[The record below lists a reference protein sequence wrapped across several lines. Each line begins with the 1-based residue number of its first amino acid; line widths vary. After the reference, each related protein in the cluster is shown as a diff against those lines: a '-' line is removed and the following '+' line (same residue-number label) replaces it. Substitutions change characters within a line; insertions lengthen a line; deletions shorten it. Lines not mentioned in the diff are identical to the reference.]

1 MKTIVS
7 NAEEKVDTL
16 SRKYAFL
23 ERQEKL
29 LELLN
34 EYGEEYDRLLNHTNR
49 NEFQQKRL
57 EELYGKLLHGGL
69 CGYDTHSPDWLPKL
83 KNYLKQQIMGK
94 KDARAQLNRASNE
107 FSRVKGYLYDL
118 ERTLNTDF
126 DRIRKQENLREQIEM
141 YHQGYEL
148 QEDGTYVK
156 DSEATAE
163 RNAELDY
170 LARIEAEKQ
179 RRAEMEYLLKLEQ
192 QEKQERAR
200 RRSYGHSR

>member
-1 MKTIVS
+1 M
-7 NAEEKVDTL
+7 KVDTL
-16 SRKYAFL
+16 SRKLSYL

-34 EYGEEYDRLLNHTNR
+34 EYGNEYDRLLNNTDR

-57 EELYGKLLHGGL
+57 EELYRKLLHGGL
-69 CGYDTHSPDWLPKL
+69 YGYDTHSPGWLPKL
-83 KNYLKQQIMGK
+83 KNYLQQQIMGK

-107 FSRVKGYLYDL
+107 FSRVKGYLHDL
-118 ERTLNTDF
+118 EITLNTDF
-126 DRIRKQENLREQIEM
+126 DRIRKQEYLREQIEM

-156 DSEATAE
+156 DPEATAV

-170 LARIEAEKQ
+170 LARLEEEKE
-179 RRAEMEYLLKLEQ
+179 RRVEMEYLLELEK
-192 QEKQERAR
+192 QEERERQERAR

>member
-1 MKTIVS
+1 
-7 NAEEKVDTL
+7 
-16 SRKYAFL
+16 
-23 ERQEKL
+23 
-29 LELLN
+29 
-34 EYGEEYDRLLNHTNR
+34 
-49 NEFQQKRL
+49 
-57 EELYGKLLHGGL
+57 
-69 CGYDTHSPDWLPKL
+69 
-83 KNYLKQQIMGK
+83 MGK

-107 FSRVKGYLYDL
+107 FRRVKEYLYDL

-126 DRIRKQENLREQIEM
+126 DRIRNQEHLREQIEM

-156 DSEATAE
+156 DPEAAAK

-170 LARIEAEKQ
+170 LARLEEEKQ
-179 RRAEMEYLLKLEQ
+179 RRAEIEYLMKLEQ